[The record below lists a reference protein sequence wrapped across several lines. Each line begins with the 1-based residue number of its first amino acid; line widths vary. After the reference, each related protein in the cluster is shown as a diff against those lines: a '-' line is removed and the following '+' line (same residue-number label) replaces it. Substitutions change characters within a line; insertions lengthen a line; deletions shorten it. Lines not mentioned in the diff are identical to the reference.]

1 MASENCQDR
10 QVVSDGFRDMQMSNY
25 QNTQSILNGI
35 NEQIRATQQG
45 NQTIMDKLCQ
55 LELDGFKQKV
65 ADQAAEIAALKTAI
79 SQTAQTA
86 TLVSNNDAQ
95 TATILSRIGQNCCQ
109 PVNYGC
115 GCGAA

>member
-1 MASENCQDR
+1 MAQENCQDR
-10 QVVSDGFRDMQMSNY
+10 QVVSDGFRDMQMGNY
-25 QNTQSILNGI
+25 QNTQTLLNAI
-35 NEQIRATQQG
+35 NEQIRTTQQG
-45 NQTIMDKLCQ
+45 TQEIKDKLCQ

-65 ADQAAEIAALKTAI
+65 SDLLAENAALKNAI

-86 TLVSNNDAQ
+86 TIVSNNAEQ
-95 TATILSRIGQNCCQ
+95 TATLLSRLGQNCCQ